1 MKKPN
6 PNTNTREQKKDNR
19 CWFKIYQ
26 NREEKHPR
34 SLDNHHFGI
43 SLFDKA
49 IDELGFFADGKWLK
63 KPCVNFVKRNHKNF
77 FLSYRLLQNNQ
88 EKNENYFVFWEFF
101 SEIFSIF
108 FSWVFFDF
116 SSSWQELLFVSIHF
130 SIFTTRPPLLL
141 TPKLNLSTIFS
152 VIRKSPLPRFPI

>member
-6 PNTNTREQKKDNR
+6 PDAHAWEQEKNNWCR
-19 CWFKIYQ
+19 FQINQ
-26 NREEKHPR
+26 NRKKKYPR
-34 SLDNHHFGI
+34 ALYNHHFGV
-43 SLFDKA
+43 SLLNEA
-49 IDELGFFADGKWLK
+49 INEFSFFADGKWLK

-101 SEIFSIF
+101 SEIFSID
-108 FSWVFFDF
+108 FSWVFFVF

-141 TPKLNLSTIFS
+141 TPKLSLSTIFS